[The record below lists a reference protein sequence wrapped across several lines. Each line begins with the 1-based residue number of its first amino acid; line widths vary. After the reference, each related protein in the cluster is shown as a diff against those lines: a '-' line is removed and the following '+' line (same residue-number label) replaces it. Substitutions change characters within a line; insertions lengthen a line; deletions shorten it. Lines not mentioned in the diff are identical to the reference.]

1 MSDDAALRP
10 AERRAGLLLAG
21 LMSLRMLG
29 LFLVLP
35 VLAAY
40 ASRLPGATPTLV
52 GLAVGSYGLTQALLQ
67 VPFGWLSDRYGR
79 QRLIVLGLTLFAGGS
94 LIAAGAGDIGWL
106 IVGRMLQGA
115 GAVAAVITAL
125 LSDLTRP
132 SQRTKVMALLGI
144 SIGAAFIAAMMLGP
158 LLAARIGVRGLFL
171 LGAVLGL
178 AGLPLLLLLPRV
190 SATAASAPADLL
202 AALRQPALL
211 RLDIGIFLLH
221 ATLTSTFVVLPLSL
235 QDTLDLPLASHWRLY
250 VPVMLGSVL
259 SMLPIIMRHGGRDER
274 RLFPLATGAL
284 VVSQLLLPVS
294 MFDVLGVAVALWLF
308 FTGFNLLEA
317 ALPAAVSQA
326 APEAGRG
333 AAMGAYSTAQF
344 LGAFAGGMLG
354 GMLSGSVGSWSV
366 FLVNALALALWQG
379 LSRRTPLTNR
389 TSPTGHDG

>member
-40 ASRLPGATPTLV
+40 ANGLPGATPTLV

-79 QRLIVLGLTLFAGGS
+79 QRLIVLGLMLFAGGS

-158 LLAARIGVRGLFL
+158 LLAAHVGVRGLFL
-171 LGAVLGL
+171 LGAALGL
-178 AGLPLLLLLPRV
+178 VGLPLLLLLPRGP
-190 SATAASAPADLL
+190 TTMASGPAELL

-211 RLDIGIFLLH
+211 RLDLGIFLLH

-235 QDTLDLPLASHWRLY
+235 QDGLNLPLASHWRLY
-250 VPVMLGSVL
+250 VPVMLVSVL
-259 SMLPIIMRHGGRDER
+259 SMLPIIMRHGGREER
-274 RLFPLATGAL
+274 RLFPLATGIL
-284 VVSQLLLPVS
+284 VLSQLLLPIS
-294 MFDVLGVAVALWLF
+294 TFDLLGVGVTLWLF

-317 ALPAAVSQA
+317 ALPAAISRA

-354 GMLSGSVGSWSV
+354 GTLLGSVGSWGV
-366 FLVNALALALWQG
+366 FSVNALALALWLG
-379 LSRRTPLTNR
+379 LSRQIPPASRTA
-389 TSPTGHDG
+389 PTGHDG